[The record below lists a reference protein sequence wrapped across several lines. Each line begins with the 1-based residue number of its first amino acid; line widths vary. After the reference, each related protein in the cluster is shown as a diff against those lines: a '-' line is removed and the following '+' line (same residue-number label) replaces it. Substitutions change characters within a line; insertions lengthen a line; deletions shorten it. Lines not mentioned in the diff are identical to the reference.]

1 MGRETVKANYCID
14 NEGNLK
20 GTSFGLELARFA
32 WILGIVE
39 RKLRPSK
46 ECRHAPWAFCFG
58 GIERGGIAK
67 LPRAKFPPLCDARQ
81 RPRLR
86 IRWRCTLRSDSR
98 CSTKLIIAIYD
109 CHNEWMFS
117 EIIFKR
123 IFCVQISQ
131 QFCDAL
137 AKKCVRSEIK
147 TMPISRKSPLH
158 RWAYF
163 WLQSLVIGLFRSR
176 AIFWRGLADDTCGQQ
191 IGKHVSV
198 DLCVRETFVRF
209 KRYCPI

>member
-1 MGRETVKANYCID
+1 MGRETVKANYCTD

-109 CHNEWMFS
+109 CHNEWIFS
-117 EIIFKR
+117 KIIFKR
-123 IFCVQISQ
+123 IFCV
-131 QFCDAL
+131 
-137 AKKCVRSEIK
+137 K
-147 TMPISRKSPLH
+147 ISRNF
-158 RWAYF
+158 AT
-163 WLQSLVIGLFRSR
+163 RSQRSACEVKLKRCPFQENLRCIDGRIFGYR
-176 AIFWRGLADDTCGQQ
+176 A
-191 IGKHVSV
+191 
-198 DLCVRETFVRF
+198 
-209 KRYCPI
+209 